1 MRISDWS
8 SDVCSSD
15 LGCPI
20 SARQLV
26 SDATTDRTDDV
37 GERIVKRTPLMGL
50 DAQGIRTD
58 AQLHWNLL
66 TAPLVEA
73 AVIRGEGH
81 PAPDGPLVVSPGR
94 HTGRSAN
101 DKFTVR
107 DAETAE
113 TRSEEHTSEL
123 QSLMRNSHAGIC
135 L

>member
-1 MRISDWS
+1 
-8 SDVCSSD
+8 
-15 LGCPI
+15 
-20 SARQLV
+20 
-26 SDATTDRTDDV
+26 
-37 GERIVKRTPLMGL
+37 MGL

-81 PAPDGPLVVSPGR
+81 LAADGPLVVATGR

-113 TRSEEHTSEL
+113 TLWWGAKSEEHTSEL
-123 QSLMRNSHAGIC
+123 PSLMRISYAVFCLKKKKSNNSNTST
-135 L
+135 

>member
-1 MRISDWS
+1 
-8 SDVCSSD
+8 
-15 LGCPI
+15 
-20 SARQLV
+20 
-26 SDATTDRTDDV
+26 
-37 GERIVKRTPLMGL
+37 MGL

-73 AVIRGEGH
+73 AVIRGEGYL
-81 PAPDGPLVVSPGR
+81 AADGPLVVATGR

-113 TRSEEHTSEL
+113 TIWWGAANQPMAPAQFAALKADFLEIGRASERDRWG
-123 QSLMRNSHAGIC
+123 Q
-135 L
+135 

>member
-1 MRISDWS
+1 MSTRTDPLSPYTPVFRS
-8 SDVCSSD
+8 
-15 LGCPI
+15 
-20 SARQLV
+20 QLV

-81 PAPDGPLVVSPGR
+81 LAADGPPVV
-94 HTGRSAN
+94 A
-101 DKFTVR
+101 
-107 DAETAE
+107 
-113 TRSEEHTSEL
+113 TRSDESRVGKAWV
-123 QSLMRNSHAGIC
+123 SKCR
-135 L
+135 